1 MGKFSHS
8 HTHAASGLGA
18 APWTPATYG
27 SLKFWQRAD
36 TVTMDGSNVASF
48 TDKSG
53 NAKHAVAP
61 SAGLQGTMGT
71 IAGQPAVVFSGSDGY
86 VISSLTLSAF
96 ILWIVAETTTGDVF
110 LYQHGDVNYGS
121 YLLTGGIQTALI
133 GRLGTVS
140 RYDATTASWLTSGGP
155 SVIRQEYNN
164 SNATH
169 KFFRNGVQV
178 AASNPVANA
187 NTGYVVPANMG
198 LGCNAAVNS
207 FYTGKIA
214 EAIAIPFTSD
224 AATIA
229 LFEAYF
235 ADRYL

>member
-1 MGKFSHS
+1 
-8 HTHAASGLGA
+8 
-18 APWTPATYG
+18 
-27 SLKFWQRAD
+27 
-36 TVTMDGSNVASF
+36 MDGAGVASF

-61 SAGLQGTMGT
+61 SAGLQGTLGT

-86 VISSLTLSAF
+86 VISSLTLSAY
-96 ILWIVAETTTGDVF
+96 ILWIVAETTTSNIY
-110 LYQHGDVNYGS
+110 LYQHGDGNYGS
-121 YLLTGGIQTALI
+121 YMLTGGIQTSYVA
-133 GRLGTVS
+133 RLGSAS

-169 KFFRNGVQV
+169 KIFRNGVQV
-178 AASNPVANA
+178 ACSNLSTGA
-187 NTGYVVPANMG
+187 NTAYVTTANMG
-198 LGCNAAVNS
+198 LGCNTVASS